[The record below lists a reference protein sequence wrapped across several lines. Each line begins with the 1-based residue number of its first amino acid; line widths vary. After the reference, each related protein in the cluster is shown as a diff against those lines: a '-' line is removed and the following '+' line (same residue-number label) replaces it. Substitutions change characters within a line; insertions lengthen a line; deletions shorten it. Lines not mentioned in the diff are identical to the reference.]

1 MPKYSEAELKMFAAL
16 GCVIQDDCSASR
28 MYANAALLCFTND
41 LSGPAVDAL
50 RRGFITFGNTTVF
63 RNTPEWDNLIRFNQ

>member
-1 MPKYSEAELKMFAAL
+1 MSKYSEAELKMFAAL
-16 GCVIQDDCSASR
+16 DCVIQDDWSVSR
-28 MYANAALLCFTND
+28 MYLGAVSHCFIND

-63 RNTPEWDNLIRFNQ
+63 RNTPEWDNLIRINQ